1 MTTKEKMKMQMNSE
15 FVRNMMKQRNAGT
28 EDCMTSTELA
38 REIGMPVT
46 DMHDILIE
54 KKVLCR
60 KHRELRLTLK
70 YQERGYEKYRSCFRY
85 KKTGELKEIVY
96 PVWTEKG
103 QRMIKEKVNME
114 RIVRILNQ
122 SGLQTRQYMD
132 RKTGD
137 QKVINSVVLKLTDG
151 TDTFLGEIT
160 GERAVNCPKYDPQYI
175 YKVQCSMVVRE
186 WNSQQTGEAMQATT
200 IYVDKINM
208 V

>member
-1 MTTKEKMKMQMNSE
+1 MASSCWPRQKTIYCLCCEGNRIKDKEPRINRIK
-15 FVRNMMKQRNAGT
+15 R
-28 EDCMTSTELA
+28 
-38 REIGMPVT
+38 
-46 DMHDILIE
+46 
-54 KKVLCR
+54 
-60 KHRELRLTLK
+60 
-70 YQERGYEKYRSCFRY
+70 
-85 KKTGELKEIVY
+85 IVF
-96 PVWTEKG
+96 
-103 QRMIKEKVNME
+103 ME

-200 IYVDKINM
+200 SWTALR
-208 V
+208 